1 MNCSIYKSSRKEDV
15 YIYVEKEG
23 DFSRLPETLLNMMG
37 ELKFVMN
44 LELDAGR
51 KLAQADVVEVR
62 AKLKEE
68 GFYLQMPQK
77 DYLGT

>member
-44 LELDAGR
+44 LELGAGR